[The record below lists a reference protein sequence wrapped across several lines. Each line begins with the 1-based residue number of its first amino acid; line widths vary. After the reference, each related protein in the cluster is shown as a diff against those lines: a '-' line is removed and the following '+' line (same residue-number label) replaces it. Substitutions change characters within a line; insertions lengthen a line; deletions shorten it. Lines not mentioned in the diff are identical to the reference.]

1 MHAQRYDHEDEDEAL
16 DAAPRIDVSR
26 RQRQRR
32 PRARRRRPIS
42 TGRGRHRPRGPSRRA
57 WITAAIIAATLSL
70 GAFAWTRP
78 HTPAQTA
85 AAPAVTAVELRRDGH
100 GRARRHASQTALLVI
115 PDDGPRRRGRV
126 HGAHARGAESSP
138 EPVAAAPS
146 SDEAPASEAVPS
158 DPRERHHGRI
168 AANAESEAR
177 EAREAVE
184 AAAPR
189 ATPSRSLATREPPA
203 TQEPQAQEA
212 TGEEETEATLPTDSA
227 DEVVERAV
235 GAHSEAIE
243 RCIDAAE
250 DEAEGRV
257 TVHLVIARDGAVRSA
272 TPQGPG
278 CAARRGQ
285 VHRARD
291 EVVDAGGARRDGRH
305 DDLVALRSRIERELK
320 PIRGRG
326 DGRDGGHAGAREL
339 HRGHRDVGARARAH
353 VDGDEVPR
361 AGEAVERRAPVPR
374 P

>member
-26 RQRQRR
+26 G
-32 PRARRRRPIS
+32 PDNDNDAPAHDDEDPSPPVVGDIV
-42 TGRGRHRPRGPSRRA
+42 PRGPSRRA

-85 AAPAVTAVELRRDGH
+85 AAPAVTAVDIAAMATAVPDETP
-100 GRARRHASQTALLVI
+100 SQTALLVI

-235 GAHSEAIE
+235 GAHSDAIE

-272 TPQGPG
+272 TPQGP
-278 CAARRGQ
+278 
-285 VHRARD
+285 
-291 EVVDAGGARRDGRH
+291 DA
-305 DDLVALRSRIERELK
+305 L
-320 PIRGRG
+320 
-326 DGRDGGHAGAREL
+326 
-339 HRGHRDVGARARAH
+339 RDVGRCIAREMRSWTLVVPDAT
-353 VDGDEVPR
+353 GDTTISWPFEVESN
-361 AGEAVERRAPVPR
+361 AN
-374 P
+374 